1 MLFTAL
7 AVLAMIVLGF
17 GVIARGTLAGWQRP
31 QLLLV
36 PAEALERSGQASF
49 DREISQ
55 ARGEGKL
62 IERSAEFNRLDGIVR
77 RVVNAARSVYEPAQ
91 AWAWQWAFIDAAAI
105 NANQRPTARLVFY
118 AGLWRGLKLS
128 DDEFAVVVGH
138 ECAHAL
144 REHCREVAS
153 HASIGQALH
162 QHLRLAKY
170 LPKPLLDGLANLGFA
185 LPFSRQCELEADA
198 LGMELA
204 ARSGFSAAAA
214 LTLWKK
220 FEQASGEHKDEYL
233 STHPAYALRRDQAQK
248 VLKALHPLS

>member
-7 AVLAMIVLGF
+7 AVLAMIALGF
-17 GVIARGTLAGWQRP
+17 GAIAGGTLSAWRRP

-36 PAEALERSGQASF
+36 PAEALDRAGAASF
-49 DREISQ
+49 DSEVRR
-55 ARGEGKL
+55 ARANQTLMEQGAEL
-62 IERSAEFNRLDGIVR
+62 ERLQDIVR
-77 RVVNAARSVYEPAQ
+77 RVVAAARLVYEPAQ
-91 AWAWQWAFIDAAAI
+91 AWVWQWAFVDASAI

-118 AGLWRGLKLS
+118 SGLWRALQLT
-128 DDEFAVVVGH
+128 DDEFAIVVGH

-144 REHCREVAS
+144 REHGRERAS
-153 HASIGQALH
+153 HASVGQALH

-170 LPKPLLDGLANLGFA
+170 LPKPLLEGMANLGFA

-204 ARSGFSAAAA
+204 ARAGFNAAAA

-233 STHPAYALRRDQAQK
+233 STHPAYALRRDQAQV
-248 VLKALHPLS
+248 VLKALRPLA